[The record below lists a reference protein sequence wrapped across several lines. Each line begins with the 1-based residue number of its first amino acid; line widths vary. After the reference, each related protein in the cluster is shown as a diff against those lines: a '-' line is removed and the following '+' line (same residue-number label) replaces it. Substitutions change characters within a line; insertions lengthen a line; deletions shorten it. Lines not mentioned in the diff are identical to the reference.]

1 MLSAVPSVPLIISI
15 LLVLSL
21 PPDIAPTVSTPS
33 MPAMASITASAVA
46 KASSFSVSAGTV
58 TVMESWLEPISGM
71 STTPMVA
78 MRQTDTASSAI
89 ASVSGTALRFRQKR
103 SSFS

>member
-1 MLSAVPSVPLIISI
+1 MSVVPSVPVIISM

-21 PPDIAPTVSTPS
+21 PPDMAPTVSTPS
-33 MPAMASITASAVA
+33 MLVMASITASAVA

-58 TVMESWLEPISGM
+58 TVIESWLEPISGM

-78 MRQTDTASSAI
+78 MRHTDSTSRPI
-89 ASVSGTALRFRQKR
+89 ASPRGRALTFRQKR
-103 SSFS
+103 RAFS